1 MFVKSEFFFF
11 KSIDF
16 NLLILPSFLESK
28 GLKEYFLLKLVNIL
42 NNPVIPFK
50 HKKCKYLKAN
60 KNWKKK

>member
-16 NLLILPSFLESK
+16 NLLILPSI
-28 GLKEYFLLKLVNIL
+28 LKEYFLLKLVNIL